1 MASELPNLNMHPQPA
16 MSRNRRSPEQTADLL
31 SEYAKACI
39 RIAFWLLA
47 AVISLA
53 AVVGGRQGADEAVIS
68 GKGEESVVRQAVAA
82 VQRVVAWAG

>member
-1 MASELPNLNMHPQPA
+1 MASEPPNLNNMHPQPP

-47 AVISLA
+47 AIISLA
-53 AVVGGRQGADEAVIS
+53 AVVGVGIVFVLGVLWFIRLS
-68 GKGEESVVRQAVAA
+68 TQALGV
-82 VQRVVAWAG
+82 

>member
-1 MASELPNLNMHPQPA
+1 MASELPNLNMHPQPPTPW
-16 MSRNRRSPEQTADLL
+16 NRRSPEQTADLL

-53 AVVGGRQGADEAVIS
+53 AVVGLTIVF
-68 GKGEESVVRQAVAA
+68 VRGVLWFIRLSTQTL
-82 VQRVVAWAG
+82 GI

>member
-1 MASELPNLNMHPQPA
+1 MASELPNLNMHPQPPTPW
-16 MSRNRRSPEQTADLL
+16 NRRSPEQTADLL

-53 AVVGGRQGADEAVIS
+53 AVVGVG
-68 GKGEESVVRQAVAA
+68 VVFVRGVLWFIRLSMQTL
-82 VQRVVAWAG
+82 GI